1 MRLTV
6 RKSITLRLTLLFA
19 SASSIVLLLLGF
31 LIAVSVDQHFE
42 AQDMEV
48 LSGKLK
54 LTQHALEKIRSKA
67 ELDQLPQLLED
78 ALVGHQGLELVV
90 VAPDE
95 TILYATNGAEF
106 PKTLLDSHV
115 NADSTRPIVWRTS
128 SNQPLRGISALSPTA
143 IKGSPS
149 AIVAVATNISHHEHF
164 MSSFRVTLWSFVI
177 LAAFVTGVL
186 GWIAARRGLSPLQA
200 VKHKAAD
207 ITAHR
212 LDSRL
217 PVDSVPVELLGLVET
232 LNEMLTRLENS
243 FKQLSDFSSD
253 IAHELRTPVSNLLTQ
268 TQVTLSKDR
277 STDEYRDV
285 LASNIEEFE
294 RLSRMISDML
304 FLAKSENNL
313 IIPHRE
319 QLNLLDEVNGLFQFY
334 EILAEDKSIFMA
346 SSGSGRVSGDR
357 LMLRRAISNLL
368 SNALRHTPAGGR
380 IAVHVDNTSDS
391 FVKLSVVNT
400 GAAIPAEHVPRLFDR
415 FYRVDCSRQRFSEGV
430 GLGLAITRSIM
441 RAHGGDAFV
450 RSDQT
455 STVFELIVPCQPIG
469 MVPIDN

>member
-1 MRLTV
+1 
-6 RKSITLRLTLLFA
+6 
-19 SASSIVLLLLGF
+19 
-31 LIAVSVDQHFE
+31 
-42 AQDMEV
+42 
-48 LSGKLK
+48 
-54 LTQHALEKIRSKA
+54 
-67 ELDQLPQLLED
+67 
-78 ALVGHQGLELVV
+78 
-90 VAPDE
+90 
-95 TILYATNGAEF
+95 
-106 PKTLLDSHV
+106 
-115 NADSTRPIVWRTS
+115 
-128 SNQPLRGISALSPTA
+128 
-143 IKGSPS
+143 
-149 AIVAVATNISHHEHF
+149 

-277 STDEYRDV
+277 SSDEYRDV

-304 FLAKSENNL
+304 FLAKSENRL

-391 FVKLSVVNT
+391 FVKLSVENT
-400 GAAIPAEHVPRLFDR
+400 GEAIPAEHVPRLFDR

-469 MVPIDN
+469 MVPIAN